1 MPAQTASRAFAIQTD
16 RSMCSSSRNM
26 ATPTFR
32 ITISIMARGPFPA
45 RMFFSTSTASDLE

>member
-1 MPAQTASRAFAIQTD
+1 MPAQTASRAFAMQTD

-32 ITISIMARGPFPA
+32 ITMSIMACGPFPA